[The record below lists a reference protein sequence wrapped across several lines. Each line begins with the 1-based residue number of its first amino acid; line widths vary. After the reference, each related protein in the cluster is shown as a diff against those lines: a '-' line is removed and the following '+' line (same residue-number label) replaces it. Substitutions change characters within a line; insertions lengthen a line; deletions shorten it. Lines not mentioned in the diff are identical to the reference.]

1 MSKHETIYPT
11 EEELEAIQRI
21 VGNTEAALK
30 KVSDQIAA
38 EDNKVTI
45 FAEYDFF
52 GVGKMTFSIR
62 HKDYQPIK
70 FNLLILTGSLSLG
83 FYSQV

>member
-38 EDNKVTI
+38 EDNKVTMI
-45 FAEYDFF
+45 VENDFLEI
-52 GVGKMTFSIR
+52 GKL
-62 HKDYQPIK
+62 IK
-70 FNLLILTGSLSLG
+70 INET
-83 FYSQV
+83 

>member
-38 EDNKVTI
+38 EDNKVTMI
-45 FAEYDFF
+45 VEYD
-52 GVGKMTFSIR
+52 VLEIGK
-62 HKDYQPIK
+62 
-70 FNLLILTGSLSLG
+70 LIN
-83 FYSQV
+83 Q